1 MGETTGPQ
9 WVAEEEKPSLEYSRQ
24 TDTWMGALLAGLPHI
39 ILTILLV
46 AVTFVAQIRVEESKQ
61 RVLDITTLIFVWSLV
76 GLLVI
81 GLFIAWRTRWPRW
94 GASYYFYAFIL
105 AAAPLLLLT
114 QNRGIDRYL
123 ILFYLLVLVVWIY
136 IVIRRDALKGLL
148 MITPIAILSWYPL
161 LEFIPNQFRNPIQVF
176 MLLITALTAVVIA
189 RFGSWRIGI
198 WTIIAA
204 SVLVGIPIAYYRTF
218 HHNIPAE
225 YADPSTIITFA
236 GRYSKALFWSAIL
249 VIAPLLLWFF
259 GELGKRS
266 GYSGAI
272 GFQMLFAGLLL
283 NFAVNTVAGS
293 WYAMGL
299 YTTNHLLNGL
309 FGGLILV
316 GALLYLGGLVTLI
329 KGAKHAGVITEN
341 KTVVLLIFA
350 AIGLPLMFMFPM
362 FGSRRY
368 QGTDLPFGL
377 FYENDIPNVL
387 YYGLS
392 ALWLLMSAWLIT
404 SLKVSPRHT
413 FNQSDSPIVKPSN
426 PP

>member
-1 MGETTGPQ
+1 
-9 WVAEEEKPSLEYSRQ
+9 
-24 TDTWMGALLAGLPHI
+24 
-39 ILTILLV
+39 
-46 AVTFVAQIRVEESKQ
+46 
-61 RVLDITTLIFVWSLV
+61 
-76 GLLVI
+76 
-81 GLFIAWRTRWPRW
+81 
-94 GASYYFYAFIL
+94 
-105 AAAPLLLLT
+105 
-114 QNRGIDRYL
+114 
-123 ILFYLLVLVVWIY
+123 
-136 IVIRRDALKGLL
+136 

-218 HHNIPAE
+218 HHNIPTE

-316 GALLYLGGLVTLI
+316 GAFLYLGGLVTLI